1 VHGVLK
7 YIARRLLMMFPTL
20 AGMSMLIFLLIRL
33 VPADYVTL
41 VYGADETVPQVMR
54 DALRRRLGLDQ
65 PIHVQYLTWLGDV
78 AHGDFGYSFRGR
90 RPVAEDLLRRVPVTV
105 ELAAL
110 SILIAVVVAVPL
122 GVVSALKQN
131 TQTDFWVRIVSLIGV
146 SMPSFWMAVLLLLLT
161 SVYLK
166 IRIPIMWADPLQDPL
181 GNLQIMALPALAVS
195 TNLMGSVARYT
206 RSGMLE
212 VMRQDYVRTA
222 RAKGLKDR
230 GVLFRHALKNALIP
244 VVTVVGL
251 QLGALLGGT
260 VIIEQIF
267 GLPGIGWLMIQAISQ
282 RDYPVVQSTVLFIA
296 AVSIVVSLIVD
307 LIYVYLDP
315 RIRYA

>member
-1 VHGVLK
+1 VLK
-7 YIARRLLMMFPTL
+7 YIARRLMMTVPTL
-20 AGMSMLIFLLIRL
+20 VGMSLLIFLLIRL

-41 VYGADETVPQVMR
+41 VYGADETIPQVMR

-90 RPVAEDLLRRVPVTV
+90 KPVAEDLFRRVPVTV
-105 ELAAL
+105 ELAVL
-110 SILIAVVVAVPL
+110 SIVIGVVIAVPL

-131 TQTDFWVRIVSLIGV
+131 TQTDFWVRIISLIGV
-146 SMPSFWMAVLLLLLT
+146 SMPSFWLAVLLLLLT

-166 IRIPIMWADPLQDPL
+166 IRIPIMWADPFTDPL
-181 GNLQIMALPALAVS
+181 GNLGIMALPALAVS

-296 AVSIVVSLIVD
+296 AVSIAVNLMVD
-307 LIYVYLDP
+307 VMYVYLDP
-315 RIRYA
+315 RIRYS

>member
-1 VHGVLK
+1 VLK
-7 YIARRLLMMFPTL
+7 YIARRLLMTFPTL
-20 AGMSMLIFLLIRL
+20 VGMSLLIFLMIRL

-41 VYGADETVPQVMR
+41 VYGADETIPQVMR

-65 PIHVQYLTWLGDV
+65 PIHVQYLTWVGDV
-78 AHGDFGYSFRGR
+78 ARGDFGYSFRGR

-105 ELAAL
+105 ELAVL
-110 SILIAVVVAVPL
+110 SIAVGVAAAVPL
-122 GVVSALKQN
+122 GVISALKQN
-131 TQTDFWVRIVSLIGV
+131 TATDFWVRIVSLIGV

-161 SVYLK
+161 SVVLK
-166 IRIPIMWADPLQDPL
+166 VRIPIMWTDPLQDPVN
-181 GNLQIMALPALAVS
+181 NLQIMILPALAVS
-195 TNLMGSVARYT
+195 TNLMGSIARYT

-222 RAKGLKDR
+222 RAKGLRER
-230 GVLFRHALKNALIP
+230 GVLFRHALKNAFIP
-244 VVTVVGL
+244 VVTVIGL

-282 RDYPVVQSTVLFIA
+282 RDYPVVQSAVLFIA
-296 AVSIVVSLIVD
+296 AVSITVNLLVD
-307 LIYVYLDP
+307 VLYVYLDP
-315 RIRYA
+315 RIRYS

>member
-1 VHGVLK
+1 
-7 YIARRLLMMFPTL
+7 MTFPTL
-20 AGMSMLIFLLIRL
+20 VGMSMLIFLMIRL

-54 DALRRRLGLDQ
+54 DALRHRLGLDQ
-65 PIHVQYLTWLGDV
+65 PIHMQYLTWLGDV
-78 AHGDFGYSFRGR
+78 ARGDFGYSFRGR
-90 RPVAEDLLRRVPVTV
+90 RPVAEDLFRRVPVTV
-105 ELAAL
+105 ELAVM
-110 SILIAVVVAVPL
+110 SILIGVVVAVPL
-122 GVVSALKQN
+122 GVTSALKQN
-131 TQTDFWVRIVSLIGV
+131 TQTDFWVRVISLIGV

-166 IRIPIMWADPLQDPL
+166 VPIPIMWTSPVEDPLN
-181 GNLQIMALPALAVS
+181 NLKIMLLPALAVS
-195 TNLMGSVARYT
+195 LNLMGSIARYT

-222 RAKGLKDR
+222 RAKGIRER
-230 GVLFRHALKNALIP
+230 GVLVRHALRNALIP
-244 VVTVVGL
+244 VITVIGL

-267 GLPGIGWLMIQAISQ
+267 GLPGIGWLMLQAISQ

-296 AVSIVVSLIVD
+296 AVSLVVSLVVD
-307 LIYVYLDP
+307 VLYVYLDP

>member
-1 VHGVLK
+1 
-7 YIARRLLMMFPTL
+7 
-20 AGMSMLIFLLIRL
+20 

-41 VYGADETVPQVMR
+41 VYGADETIPQVMR

-65 PIHVQYLTWLGDV
+65 PIHVQYLTWLQDV

-105 ELAAL
+105 ELAIL
-110 SILIAVVVAVPL
+110 SILIAVLIAVPL

-131 TQTDFWVRIVSLIGV
+131 TQTDFWVRIISLLGV

-166 IRIPIMWADPLQDPL
+166 IRIPIMWADPIKDPL
-181 GNLQIMALPALAVS
+181 GNLQIMFLPALAVS

-230 GVLFRHALKNALIP
+230 AVLFRHALKNALIP
-244 VVTVVGL
+244 VITVIGL
-251 QLGALLGGT
+251 QLGALLGGS

-296 AVSIVVSLIVD
+296 AVSIAVNLIVD
-307 LIYVYLDP
+307 VMYVYLDP
-315 RIRYA
+315 RIRYS

>member
-1 VHGVLK
+1 
-7 YIARRLLMMFPTL
+7 MTFPTL
-20 AGMSMLIFLLIRL
+20 VGMSMLIFLMIRL

-54 DALRRRLGLDQ
+54 DALRHRLGLDQ
-65 PIHVQYLTWLGDV
+65 PIHMQYLTWLGDV
-78 AHGDFGYSFRGR
+78 ARGDFGYSFRGR
-90 RPVAEDLLRRVPVTV
+90 RPVAEDLFRRVPVTV
-105 ELAAL
+105 ELAVM
-110 SILIAVVVAVPL
+110 SILIGVVVAVPL
-122 GVVSALKQN
+122 GVTSALKQN
-131 TQTDFWVRIVSLIGV
+131 TQTDFWVRVISLIGV

-166 IRIPIMWADPLQDPL
+166 VPIPIMWTSPVEDPLN
-181 GNLQIMALPALAVS
+181 NLKIMLLPALAVS
-195 TNLMGSVARYT
+195 LNLMGSIARYT

-222 RAKGLKDR
+222 RAKGIRER
-230 GVLFRHALKNALIP
+230 GVLFSHALRNALIP
-244 VVTVVGL
+244 VITVIGL

-267 GLPGIGWLMIQAISQ
+267 GLPGIGWLMLQAISQ

-296 AVSIVVSLIVD
+296 AVSLVVSLVVD
-307 LIYVYLDP
+307 VLYVYLDP